1 MSATDYNQSIIDEF
15 RAGDGAAHAM
25 TCDPSLSFL

>member
-15 RAGDGAAHAM
+15 RAGAM